1 MVGRQH
7 GGKKELGHGRAHV
20 WLAGLL
26 VLVLVASPA
35 APAQTPAAT
44 VATLPVEQPRT
55 SVATAE
61 DMNRRLQELLLLA
74 TTPGAGYTIS
84 LQDYRIGANDLLAI
98 KVFEAQELSQPVRV
112 SAGGEITL
120 PLIGVVAAGNL
131 TPREL
136 ELILQELLRRNFI
149 KDPHVSVQ
157 VTEME
162 SHAVSVMGAVNK
174 PGVVQIRGSRS
185 LLEVL
190 AMAGGLAPDAGST
203 VQVVRKPIPNPKQTQ
218 TLMQVADISRPAPK
232 RDDGARA
239 AMEADFL
246 EIDLKNLLESDDA
259 RHDVPIHPG
268 DMVKVR
274 PAGLVYVVGE
284 VRKPGGFPL
293 KSNERLTVLQ
303 ALALGEGLTPAAAK
317 GDALIIRTGQDG
329 QRTKIPVDLGRVLK
343 AKAAD
348 IPLQEQDIVFV
359 PGSTSKAFAR
369 GSADA
374 LFRMLTFRPMVF

>member
-1 MVGRQH
+1 MRGQRSA
-7 GGKKELGHGRAHV
+7 KKEHGRRAHV
-20 WLAGLL
+20 WFAGLL
-26 VLVLVASPA
+26 ILAILAASPA
-35 APAQTPAAT
+35 EAAQTPAAIVDNLQAAQSPSDFT
-44 VATLPVEQPRT
+44 V
-55 SVATAE
+55 SE
-61 DMNRRLQELLLLA
+61 DVNRRLQELSLLA
-74 TTPGAGYTIS
+74 TSPGASS
-84 LQDYRIGANDLLAI
+84 LDYRIGANDLLTI
-98 KVFEAQELSQPVRV
+98 NVFEARELSGPVRV

-120 PLIGVVAAGNL
+120 PLIGVVSAGDL

-136 ELILQELLRRNFI
+136 ELVLQELLRRNFI

-185 LLEVL
+185 ILEVL

-203 VQVVRKPIPNPKQTQ
+203 VQIVRKTIPNLKQTQ
-218 TLMQVADISRPAPK
+218 MVTHVADISRSGPYHS
-232 RDDGARA
+232 DGTTA
-239 AMEADFL
+239 ALEAGVL
-246 EIDLKNLLESDDA
+246 EIDLKSLLESDDGRYNA
-259 RHDVPIHPG
+259 LIHPG
-268 DMVKVR
+268 DTVKVQ

-284 VRKPGGFPL
+284 VRRPGGFPL
-293 KSNERLTVLQ
+293 RSRERLTVLQ

-348 IPLQEQDIVFV
+348 IPLQEQDIVFI

-374 LFRMLTFRPMVF
+374 IFRMLTFRPLVF

>member
-1 MVGRQH
+1 MVGEQH
-7 GGKKELGHGRAHV
+7 RRKKGLGRCRTHV
-20 WLAGLL
+20 WLASFL
-26 VLVLVASPA
+26 VLAALPA
-35 APAQTPAAT
+35 ASAQTPAAT
-44 VATLPVEQPRT
+44 VNAPPAEQSRT
-55 SVATAE
+55 DLTTPE
-61 DMNRRLQELLLLA
+61 DVNRRLQELALLA
-74 TTPGAGYTIS
+74 ISTETGS
-84 LQDYRIGANDLLAI
+84 LQDYRIGAGDLLAI
-98 KVFEAQELSQPVRV
+98 NVFEAHELSGPVRV

-120 PLIGVVAAGNL
+120 PLIGVVSAGNL

-136 ELILQELLRRNFI
+136 ELVLQELLRRKFI

-162 SHAVSVMGAVNK
+162 SHTVSVMGAVNK

-190 AMAGGLAPDAGST
+190 AMAEGLAPDAGNT
-203 VQVVRKPIPNPKQTQ
+203 VQVVRKPMPNRKQTQ
-218 TLMQVADISRPAPK
+218 IVTQVANISPSVLLRNDGTTAP
-232 RDDGARA
+232 
-239 AMEADFL
+239 MEADFL
-246 EIDLKNLLESDDA
+246 EVDLKDLLESDDA
-259 RHDVPIHPG
+259 RHNVLVHPG
-268 DMVKVR
+268 DIVKVQ

-303 ALALGEGLTPAAAK
+303 ALALSEGLTPAAAK

-329 QRTKIPVDLGRVLK
+329 QRTKIPVDLGQLLK
-343 AKAAD
+343 AKTAD
-348 IPLQEQDIVFV
+348 ISLEARDIVFV
-359 PGSTSKAFAR
+359 PGSTTKAIAR

>member
-1 MVGRQH
+1 MVAGQH
-7 GGKKELGHGRAHV
+7 EGGKKLGRRRAHV
-20 WLAGLL
+20 WLTGLL
-26 VLVLVASPA
+26 VVLAASPA
-35 APAQTPAAT
+35 VLAQTP
-44 VATLPVEQPRT
+44 
-55 SVATAE
+55 SATAGIPSAE
-61 DMNRRLQELLLLA
+61 VSGTNLTNAEGMNRRMQELLLLA
-74 TTPGAGYTIS
+74 TSPGAGYANS

-98 KVFEAQELSQPVRV
+98 TVFEAQELSRPVRV

-136 ELILQELLRRNFI
+136 ELVLQELLRRNFI

-203 VQVVRKPIPNPKQTQ
+203 VQVVRKPLPYSNQTAIQGADSSRSVPK
-218 TLMQVADISRPAPK
+218 P
-232 RDDGARA
+232 DDGARVVR
-239 AMEADFL
+239 EADFS

-259 RHDVPIHPG
+259 RHDVLIHPG
-268 DMVKVR
+268 DTVKVR

-329 QRTKIPVDLGRVLK
+329 QRSKIPVDLGQMLT
-343 AKAAD
+343 AKTAD

-359 PGSTSKAFAR
+359 PSSITKAIARAST
-369 GSADA
+369 DV
-374 LFRMLTFRPMVF
+374 LFRMLTFRTVVF

>member
-7 GGKKELGHGRAHV
+7 GGKKELGHRRAHV

-26 VLVLVASPA
+26 VLAASPA
-35 APAQTPAAT
+35 ASAQTPAAT
-44 VATLPVEQPRT
+44 VGTLPAEESRT
-55 SVATAE
+55 DLTTAE
-61 DMNRRLQELLLLA
+61 DMNRRLQELSLLA
-74 TTPGAGYTIS
+74 TSPGAGYTNS

-98 KVFEAQELSQPVRV
+98 TVFEAHELSGPVRV

-136 ELILQELLRRNFI
+136 ELVLQELLRRNFI

-190 AMAGGLAPDAGST
+190 AMAEGLAPDAGST
-203 VQVVRKPIPNPKQTQ
+203 VQVVRKPIPNRKQTQ
-218 TLMQVADISRPAPK
+218 TVMQVADISPSVLLRNDGTAAP
-232 RDDGARA
+232 
-239 AMEADFL
+239 MEADFL
-246 EIDLKNLLESDDA
+246 EVDLKNLLESDDA
-259 RHDVPIHPG
+259 RHNVLIHPG

-274 PAGLVYVVGE
+274 PAGLVYIVGE

-293 KSNERLTVLQ
+293 KSNEPLTVLQ
-303 ALALGEGLTPAAAK
+303 ALALSEGLTPAAAK

-343 AKAAD
+343 AQAAD
-348 IPLQEQDIVFV
+348 ITLQEQDIVFV
-359 PGSTSKAFAR
+359 PGSTSKAIAR

-374 LFRMLTFRPMVF
+374 LFRMLTFRPLVF

>member
-1 MVGRQH
+1 MVGEQH
-7 GGKKELGHGRAHV
+7 RRKKGLGRCRTHV
-20 WLAGLL
+20 WLASFL
-26 VLVLVASPA
+26 VLAALPA
-35 APAQTPAAT
+35 ASAQTPAAT
-44 VATLPVEQPRT
+44 VNAPPAEQSRT
-55 SVATAE
+55 DLTTPE
-61 DMNRRLQELLLLA
+61 DVNRRLQELALLA
-74 TTPGAGYTIS
+74 ISTETGS
-84 LQDYRIGANDLLAI
+84 LQDYRIGAGDLLAI
-98 KVFEAQELSQPVRV
+98 NVFEAHELSGPVRV

-136 ELILQELLRRNFI
+136 ELVLQELLRRKFI

-162 SHAVSVMGAVNK
+162 SHTVSVMGAVNK

-190 AMAGGLAPDAGST
+190 AMAEGLAPDAGNT
-203 VQVVRKPIPNPKQTQ
+203 VQVVRKPMPNRKQTQ
-218 TLMQVADISRPAPK
+218 IVTQVANISPSVLLRNDGTTAP
-232 RDDGARA
+232 
-239 AMEADFL
+239 MEADFL
-246 EIDLKNLLESDDA
+246 EVDLKDLLESDDA
-259 RHDVPIHPG
+259 RHNVLVHPG
-268 DMVKVR
+268 DIVKVQ

-303 ALALGEGLTPAAAK
+303 ALALSEGLTPAAAK

-329 QRTKIPVDLGRVLK
+329 QRTKIPVDLGQLLK
-343 AKAAD
+343 AKTAD
-348 IPLQEQDIVFV
+348 ISLEARDIVFV
-359 PGSTSKAFAR
+359 PGSTTKAIAR

>member
-7 GGKKELGHGRAHV
+7 GGTKELGHRRAHV

-26 VLVLVASPA
+26 VLAASPA

-44 VATLPVEQPRT
+44 VATLPAEQSGT
-55 SVATAE
+55 NWTTAE
-61 DMNRRLQELLLLA
+61 DVNRRLQELLPLA
-74 TTPGAGYTIS
+74 TTPGAGYTNS
-84 LQDYRIGANDLLAI
+84 SQDYRIGANDLLAI
-98 KVFEAQELSQPVRV
+98 TVFGVQELSQPVRV

-203 VQVVRKPIPNPKQTQ
+203 VQVVRRPIPNPKQPQ
-218 TLMQVADISRPAPK
+218 TVMQVADISRSVP
-232 RDDGARA
+232 RSNDGTTV
-239 AMEADFL
+239 AMEVDFL
-246 EIDLKNLLESDDA
+246 EIDLKNLLGSVDA
-259 RHDVPIHPG
+259 RHDVLIHPG
-268 DMVKVR
+268 DTVKVR
-274 PAGLVYVVGE
+274 PAGLVYIVGE

-348 IPLQEQDIVFV
+348 ISLQEQDIVFV

-374 LFRMLTFRPMVF
+374 LFRMLTFRPMIF